1 MDYQQDSKMTQKKTL
16 SVQWGSRG
24 WTLDVIFQKDKI
36 KGLQASIINIIER
49 VGKRKIR
56 EGWIWD
62 GSA

>member
-1 MDYQQDSKMTQKKTL
+1 MTQKKTL

-36 KGLQASIINIIER
+36 KGLSIRNIIER

-56 EGWIWD
+56 EGWIGD